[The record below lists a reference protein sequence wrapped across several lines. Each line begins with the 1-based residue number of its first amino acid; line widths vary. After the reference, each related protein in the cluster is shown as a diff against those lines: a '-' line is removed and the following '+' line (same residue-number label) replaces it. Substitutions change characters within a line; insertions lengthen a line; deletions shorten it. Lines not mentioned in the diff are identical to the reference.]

1 MHDYENYRFFINGKV
16 YLLTENENELLDL
29 FISYKNK
36 VVTRD
41 MICQRLYL
49 EPYKEYQRA
58 AISCAVS
65 RLNKK
70 FGLHIR
76 TVQGRGYSLKGGI
89 A

>member
-1 MHDYENYRFFINGKV
+1 MMHDYENYTFYINGQVFK
-16 YLLTENENELLDL
+16 LTENENELLDL

-36 VVTRD
+36 LVTRD

-49 EPYKEYQRA
+49 EPYKEYQRS
-58 AISCAVS
+58 AISWAIN

-76 TVQGRGYSLKGGI
+76 TVQGRGYSLRSG
-89 A
+89 